1 MILIHYII
9 IILSLLLFS
18 GCSQTPEDSSNK
30 NIAPSSTVSPGTE
43 AGTSVS
49 IGPADANINSI
60 INILPDGSTPLPD
73 KVSWY
78 VNDSIDEKNKSRR
91 FVSDSLKKGDRIRAV
106 IVRGS
111 KKMESH
117 ELIIQNSPPSIHRAI
132 LLPERPGALTTIMS
146 EVSADDIDGD
156 IVDLRYKWYLN
167 GKFVDEHS
175 YLEYEFKRGDKVAL
189 ELIPFDEESN
199 GKSVRL
205 ETEIYNSLPVI
216 NKSSPSIEGRTY
228 KYQIAATDADGDPL
242 DYKIDKG
249 PEGMKISTD
258 GLITWDL
265 PDDLKSQYEVTVSV
279 NDKHGGVK
287 IIPFTASI
295 YFEDIK
301 E

>member
-18 GCSQTPEDSSNK
+18 GCSKAPEDSSNQ
-30 NIAPSSTVSPGTE
+30 NTAPSSIVSPVTKDG
-43 AGTSVS
+43 APVS

-60 INILPDGSTPLPD
+60 INILPDGLTPVPN

-78 VNDSIDEKNKSRR
+78 VNDNIDEKNKSRR
-91 FVSDSLKKGDRIRAV
+91 FVSDSLKKGDRVKAV
-106 IVRGS
+106 IIRGS
-111 KKMESH
+111 NELESN
-117 ELIIQNSPPSIHRAI
+117 EIIIQNSPPSIHRAT

-146 EVSADDIDGD
+146 EVSADDINGD

-167 GKFVDEHS
+167 GKFIDEHS
-175 YLEYEFKRGDKVAL
+175 YLEYEFRRGDKVAL
-189 ELIPFDEESN
+189 EIIPFDEETD
-199 GKSVRL
+199 GKGVRL

-216 NKSSPSIEGRTY
+216 NKSRPSIEERTY
-228 KYQIAATDADGDPL
+228 TYQIAATDADGDPL

-249 PEGMKISTD
+249 PEGMKINTD

-265 PDDLKSQYEVTVSV
+265 PDDLKSQYDVTVSV

-287 IIPFTASI
+287 IIQFTASI
-295 YFEDIK
+295 YFEDTK